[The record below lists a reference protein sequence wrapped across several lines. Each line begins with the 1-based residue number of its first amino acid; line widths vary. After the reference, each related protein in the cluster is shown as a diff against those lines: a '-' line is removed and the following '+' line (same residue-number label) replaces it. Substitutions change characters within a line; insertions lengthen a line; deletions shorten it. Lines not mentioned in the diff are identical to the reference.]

1 MGPLSGRTAL
11 VTGSNGGLGSAIV
24 ERLAADGASVFAHAR
39 RPSDDFAAMLEA
51 LSVRHHVV
59 VSGVYFDLTDY
70 EAMKAS
76 VRPILQ
82 ESGVDILVNNAGVAH
97 GGLVQM
103 TPVDAV
109 RAVFEVNFF
118 AQVALTQLVLRTMT
132 RAGAGSIINVASIA
146 GLDVRRGNIAYGTSK
161 AALIAMTKTTAAE
174 VAALGVRV
182 NAVAPGLVHTPMAA
196 LMEERAG
203 AEMVAASAMKRLADP
218 SEVASVVSFLA
229 SDAAAFVNGQV
240 LRIDGGST

>member
-109 RAVFEVNFF
+109 RAVFDWIERHHAWDDAV
-118 AQVALTQLVLRTMT
+118 VIV
-132 RAGAGSIINVASIA
+132 
-146 GLDVRRGNIAYGTSK
+146 TSDH
-161 AALIAMTKTTAAE
+161 
-174 VAALGVRV
+174 G
-182 NAVAPGLVHTPMAA
+182 H
-196 LMEERAG
+196 
-203 AEMVAASAMKRLADP
+203 
-218 SEVASVVSFLA
+218 
-229 SDAAAFVNGQV
+229 AFV
-240 LRIDGGST
+240 LTDPEAFAGGL